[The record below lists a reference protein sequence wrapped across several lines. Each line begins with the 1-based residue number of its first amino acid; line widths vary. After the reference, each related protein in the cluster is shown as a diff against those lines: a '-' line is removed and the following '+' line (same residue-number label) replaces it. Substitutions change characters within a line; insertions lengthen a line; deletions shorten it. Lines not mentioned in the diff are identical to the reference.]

1 VPDLK
6 RFVQDMNPLVRG
18 FVVIALIA
26 LVVVVLQLQATLTAL
41 FLLAQIAFFIAI
53 AVFLYLLWRERRDEV
68 NAWSRRSRAVFF
80 AAILL
85 MVVDVGAYILVGAS
99 GPDAL
104 AFLLVLGLC
113 GFAVFRVWRD
123 ERTLA

>member
-1 VPDLK
+1 VK
-6 RFVQDMNPLVRG
+6 RFIQDMNPLVRG
-18 FVVIALIA
+18 FLIIALIA
-26 LVVVVLQLQATLTAL
+26 LVIVVLQLQATLTAL
-41 FLLAQIAFFIAI
+41 FLLARIAFFIAI
-53 AVFLYLLWRERRDEV
+53 AVFLFFLWRERRDEI
-68 NAWSRRSRAVFF
+68 NAWSRRGRAVFF
-80 AAILL
+80 AAMGL
-85 MVVDVGAYILVGAS
+85 MVVDVGAYTLLGAS